1 MRRLCRRLAT
11 PCRRSPRLWQD
22 LFSHVQIVTDPKKL
36 AQLNAD
42 LASRKRKEELESTPG
57 K

>member
-1 MRRLCRRLAT
+1 MRR
-11 PCRRSPRLWQD
+11 PCRLVTPRRRNPNSWHN
-22 LFSHVQIVTDPKKL
+22 LFSHVRIITDPKKL

-42 LASRKRKEELESTPG
+42 LASRKRKEELESITG